1 MLTTLT
7 IRDFVI
13 VEHMELTFNSGF
25 TVLTGETG
33 AGKSILIEALALVLG
48 GRAEAMVVRQGALR
62 AEVSAEFDVSGLDR
76 VTRFLEQEALAE
88 EVGVC
93 GVRRLIEAGGRSRGF
108 INGTPVTVTQL
119 RELGELLVHI
129 HGQHQS
135 QALGRTVAQR
145 ELIDGYASHQAMVVR
160 VGECFQQWQKS
171 RQLRQKLEGNAAALQ
186 AERDRLEWQVN
197 ELTPLAMDPAQ
208 WLQFNAEHS
217 RLSHAA
223 SLIELSAQTMDQLAD
238 TELASLP
245 QLNGVI
251 SRIKNF
257 ADFDPELTALLAEL
271 ESAQVQLQEAV
282 YSLRHYQQK
291 LELDPQRLRELEER
305 LQSIHLAARKFR
317 VDPDA
322 LAQSLAQ
329 AQGRL
334 MELTQGGDIEA
345 LKEAEAKALEL
356 YRSQA
361 RKLSLSRTK
370 AAREFSEKVTQA
382 MQELAMSGGRLEVS
396 LLPLDEPAA
405 HGMENIE
412 FLVSAHK
419 ALPPQPL
426 AKVASG
432 GELSRISLAIQ
443 TIASELAQ
451 VPTLL
456 FDEVDAGIGGRVAE
470 IVGQR
475 LKSLA
480 GRFQVMCITHLPQV
494 AACAHQQWQVAKSVS
509 GTALTSRVLV
519 LTHEQRIEELARML
533 GGVKITQTTRRHAA
547 EMLDSQ

>member
-1 MLTTLT
+1 
-7 IRDFVI
+7 
-13 VEHMELTFNSGF
+13 
-25 TVLTGETG
+25 
-33 AGKSILIEALALVLG
+33 
-48 GRAEAMVVRQGALR
+48 
-62 AEVSAEFDVSGLDR
+62 
-76 VTRFLEQEALAE
+76 
-88 EVGVC
+88 VC
-93 GVRRLIEAGGRSRGF
+93 WVRRLIEAGGRSRGF

-160 VGECFQQWQKS
+160 VGECFHQWQKS

-197 ELTPLAMDPAQ
+197 ELTPLAMDPVQ

-257 ADFDPELTALLAEL
+257 ADFDPELKAVLAEL